1 MALSNY
7 ANIRIDGLLEDW
19 MNRMNWLLIIVC
31 VVILGN
37 AFRGMKVGFIRT
49 VFSLV
54 SMILAVILT
63 LWISPVM
70 KDFLTS
76 NEKFYDGLTKNI
88 EKMIPFSTDEV
99 VEKEQD
105 NMIDEMKL
113 PKSLKQSLKENNTL
127 EKQKELAANSFREY
141 ISRYLT
147 EIIINA
153 LSFILTFIII
163 SALLW
168 ILCLALD
175 IISKLPLIHSVNK
188 TTGLLAGLV
197 QGLFEV
203 WLFFILLTV
212 FGSTAFGQKIMEMIG
227 ESEILSLLY
236 NNNILLR
243 FITGATKL
251 IF

>member
-1 MALSNY
+1 
-7 ANIRIDGLLEDW
+7 
-19 MNRMNWLLIIVC
+19 MNWLVIIVGI
-31 VVILGN
+31 VILGN
-37 AFRGMKVGFIRT
+37 AIRGMKVGFIRT

-54 SMILAVILT
+54 SMVLAVILT
-63 LWISPVM
+63 IWISPLM
-70 KDFLTS
+70 KDFLKS
-76 NEKFYDGLTKNI
+76 NEKFYDGITYRI
-88 EKMIPFSTDEV
+88 EKMLPFSTEKV
-99 VEKEQD
+99 AEKEEND
-105 NMIDEMKL
+105 LIEELKL
-113 PKSLKQSLKENNTL
+113 PKSIKQSLKENNTL
-127 EKQKELAANSFREY
+127 EKQRELAADSFQNY
-141 ISRYLT
+141 ISRYLA

-168 ILCLALD
+168 VVCMALN

-188 TTGLLAGLV
+188 TAGLLVGCV

-212 FGSTAFGQKIMEMIG
+212 FGSITFGQKLLEMIG

-243 FITGATKL
+243 FITGATKF

>member
-1 MALSNY
+1 
-7 ANIRIDGLLEDW
+7 
-19 MNRMNWLLIIVC
+19 MNWLLIIVC

-37 AFRGMKVGFIRT
+37 AIRGLKVGFIRT

-63 LWISPVM
+63 IWISPVM
-70 KDFLTS
+70 KDFLKS
-76 NEKFYDGLTKNI
+76 NEKFYDGLTHRI
-88 EKMIPFSTDEV
+88 EKMLPFSTEEV
-99 VEKEQD
+99 VEKEQEGL
-105 NMIDEMKL
+105 IDEMKL
-113 PKSLKQSLKENNTL
+113 PKTLKQSLKENNTL
-127 EKQKELAANSFREY
+127 EKQKELAANSFQEY
-141 ISRYLT
+141 ISRYLA

-163 SALLW
+163 SVLLW
-168 ILCLALD
+168 VICMALH

-188 TTGLLAGLV
+188 TAGLLAGCI

-212 FGSTAFGQKIMEMIG
+212 FGSTSFGQKIMEMIG
-227 ESEILSLLY
+227 ESELLSFIY

-243 FITGATKL
+243 FVTGATKF

>member
-1 MALSNY
+1 MTDMA
-7 ANIRIDGLLEDW
+7 EW
-19 MNRMNWLLIIVC
+19 MKNMNWLLIVVGI
-31 VVILGN
+31 VILGN
-37 AFRGMKVGFIRT
+37 AIRGMRVGFIRT

-54 SMILAVILT
+54 SMILAVVLT
-63 LWISPVM
+63 IWISPFM
-70 KDFLTS
+70 KDFLKS
-76 NEKFYDGLTKNI
+76 NEKFNDGLTSRI
-88 EKMIPFSTDEV
+88 EKMLPFSA
-99 VEKEQD
+99 EKVMEEEQD
-105 NMIDEMKL
+105 SLIDEMKI

-127 EKQKELAANSFREY
+127 EKQKELAANSFEEY
-141 ISRYLT
+141 ISRYLA

-163 SALLW
+163 SILLW
-168 ILCLALD
+168 VICLGLD
-175 IISKLPLIHSVNK
+175 IISKLPLLHSVNK
-188 TTGLLAGLV
+188 TAGLLAGCV

-212 FGSTAFGQKIMEMIG
+212 FGSTSFGQKIMEMIG
-227 ESEILSLLY
+227 ESEILSIIY

>member
-1 MALSNY
+1 
-7 ANIRIDGLLEDW
+7 
-19 MNRMNWLLIIVC
+19 
-31 VVILGN
+31 
-37 AFRGMKVGFIRT
+37 MKVGFIRT

-54 SMILAVILT
+54 SMILAVVLT
-63 LWISPVM
+63 LWISPLM
-70 KDFLTS
+70 EDFLKS
-76 NEKFYDGLTKNI
+76 NEKFTNGLTAKI
-88 EKMIPFSTDEV
+88 EKMLPFATEKV

-105 NMIDEMKL
+105 SLIDEMKL

-127 EKQKELAANSFREY
+127 ERQKELAANSFQEY
-141 ISRYLT
+141 ISRYLA

-163 SALLW
+163 SILLW
-168 ILCLALD
+168 VVCLGLN

-188 TTGLLAGLV
+188 TAGLLAGCV
-197 QGLFEV
+197 QGLIEV

-212 FGSTAFGQKIMEMIG
+212 FGSTSFGQKVLEMIG
-227 ESEILSLLY
+227 ESELLSIIY

>member
-1 MALSNY
+1 
-7 ANIRIDGLLEDW
+7 
-19 MNRMNWLLIIVC
+19 MNWLLIIVC

-37 AFRGMKVGFIRT
+37 AIRGRKVGFIRT

-54 SMILAVILT
+54 SMLLAVILT
-63 LWISPVM
+63 IWISPIM
-70 KDFLTS
+70 KDFLKS
-76 NEKFYDGLTKNI
+76 NEKFNDGLTYRI
-88 EKMIPFSTDEV
+88 EKMLPFSTEKV

-105 NMIDEMKL
+105 SLIDEMKL
-113 PKSLKQSLKENNTL
+113 PKTLKQSLKEYNTL
-127 EKQKELAANSFREY
+127 EKQKELAANSFQEY
-141 ISRYLT
+141 ISRYLA
-147 EIIINA
+147 EVIINA

-168 ILCLALD
+168 VICMALD

-188 TTGLLAGLV
+188 TAGLLAGCV

-212 FGSTAFGQKIMEMIG
+212 FGSTSFGQRIMALIG
-227 ESEILSLLY
+227 ESELLSFIY
-236 NNNILLR
+236 NNNVLLR
-243 FITGATKL
+243 FITGATEF